1 MDLPSNVRA
10 YERQEYREMELIR
23 IESLTKIFRRGDE
36 QITAI
41 RDLTLSIQPGEFIA
55 ITGASGSG
63 KSTLLYILG
72 LLDRPT
78 SGRYTLQGQS
88 TEQLYDNYRAQLR
101 NRFMGFIFQSFHL
114 LPRASAL
121 RNVMMPL
128 VYAAS
133 YERALPERVQLER
146 AREALARVGLSDRM
160 NHLPNELS
168 GGQRQRVA
176 IARAMVNQPR
186 VLFADEPTGNL
197 DSRSGA
203 EILSIFEQLNQE
215 GVTVIM
221 VTHDKAIADRT
232 KRRLILVDGA
242 LGSDTYA
249 A

>member
-1 MDLPSNVRA
+1 MD
-10 YERQEYREMELIR
+10 LIR
-23 IESLTKIFRRGDE
+23 IENLTKIFRRGDE
-36 QITAI
+36 RITAI
-41 RDLTLSIQPGEFIA
+41 RDLSLSIQSGDFIA

-72 LLDRPT
+72 LLDRPS
-78 SGRYTLQGQS
+78 SGRYTLQGQP
-88 TEQLYDNYRAQLR
+88 TEQLSDDDRAQLR
-101 NRFMGFIFQSFHL
+101 NKFMGFIFQSFHL

-160 NHLPNELS
+160 NHQPNELS

-176 IARAMVNQPR
+176 IARAIVNQPK

-203 EILSIFEQLNQE
+203 EILSIFEQLNRE

-232 KRRLILVDGA
+232 KRRLVLVDGA